1 MDALTTNTLVLQD
14 LMLFA
19 VILAAVG
26 FAAYNIVYRLAPL
39 RRWSSHGNV
48 PTSEFGIT
56 DVFLAVVLLTF
67 LYLLQSGGT
76 AAPGAVEQVAQDPAQ
91 ATLGGAFMIVNVLLI
106 GAVPL
111 AYLGLVKRISLSEL
125 FGLRRLKIT
134 TAFLWAVCGIIAV
147 LIPVGLAANGS
158 VLLLESIGLDA
169 SPQDAVQLIGNTKS
183 PLALGLMIFAA
194 VVAAPLSEEVVFR
207 GFLYPVIKRY
217 SDRFFAAFLS
227 GLFFALAHSHLG
239 SLLPLLVLGIAL
251 AAAFE
256 ISGSLLVP
264 IGMHALFNG
273 MSIAALLSGVGEA
286 P

>member
-1 MDALTTNTLVLQD
+1 
-14 LMLFA
+14 MLFTTVLA
-19 VILAAVG
+19 VVG
-26 FAAYNIVYRLAPL
+26 FATYHIAYRLAPL
-39 RRWSSHGNV
+39 RRWSSHGTV

-56 DVFLAVVLLTF
+56 DIFLAIVLLVFLF
-67 LYLLQSGGT
+67 LLQRGG
-76 AAPGAVEQVAQDPAQ
+76 AEPGAAKQVAQDTTQ
-91 ATLGGAFMIVNVLLI
+91 ATLGGALMIVNVLVM

-111 AYLGLVKRISLSEL
+111 AYLGLVKNISLSEL

-134 TAFLWAVCGIIAV
+134 TAFLWAVCGLIAV
-147 LIPVGLAANGS
+147 LIPVALASGASNS
-158 VLLLESIGLDA
+158 LLNFMGLDT

-194 VVAAPLSEEVVFR
+194 VVAAPLAEEIIFR

-217 SDRFFAAFLS
+217 SDRFFAALLS

-264 IGMHALFNG
+264 IGIHALFNG
-273 MSIAALLSGVGEA
+273 MSITALLSGMT
-286 P
+286 PPP

>member
-1 MDALTTNTLVLQD
+1 MDALSQNTLVLQD

-19 VILAAVG
+19 AILAAVG
-26 FAAYNIVYRLAPL
+26 FATYHIAYRLAPL
-39 RRWSSHGNV
+39 RRWSSHGTV
-48 PTSEFGIT
+48 PTGEFGIL
-56 DVFLAVVLLTF
+56 DVFLAIILLSF
-67 LYLLQSGGT
+67 LFAIQSGGP
-76 AAPGAVEQVAQDPAQ
+76 APGAVEQVAQDPAQ
-91 ATLGGAFMIVNVLLI
+91 ATFGGAFMILNVLMI

-147 LIPVGLAANGS
+147 LIPVGLASAGS
-158 VLLLESIGLDA
+158 NSLLETIGLDA

-183 PLALGLMIFAA
+183 PLALALMIFAA
-194 VVAAPLSEEVVFR
+194 VVAAPLAEEVVFR

-227 GLFFALAHSHLG
+227 GLLFALAHSHLG

-264 IGMHALFNG
+264 IGMHALFNS
-273 MSIAALLSGVGEA
+273 MSIAALLSGMGET